1 MGTHVPGA
9 LLSAIIGRG
18 DASLGGLPQI
28 GEAVRAFAGLSFSF
42 SRGRPASPVS
52 KAMI

>member
-28 GEAVRAFAGLSFSF
+28 GDVRAFAGLSFSF
-42 SRGRPASPVS
+42 SRGRPASSVS
-52 KAMI
+52 KAMT